1 MSPSSLKRINKELQN
16 FNEKTYCSNI
26 FSHKLLAF
34 LGNLSLTIIAVN
46 SNTNTNNN
54 SNTNSNTNN
63 NNNNNNNDEYFL
75 LIKNS
80 KNEKLLELKFPEF
93 YPFKPYSVI
102 SYNSNAKNDLLHN
115 EISYYKYLI
124 NVNNKI
130 QHKSKDKNIF
140 KFFYKNLY
148 CLQPVFLDLS
158 NIDCYCC
165 NSITCKNM
173 WSPAST
179 INSIIYEYLEIRFIE
194 TYSSENGYSY
204 LCNIYNNLMHN
215 ILGKLPQEII
225 ETILK

>member
-1 MSPSSLKRINKELQN
+1 MSPSSLKRINKEIKN
-16 FNEKTYCSNI
+16 FNEKTYSTNI

-34 LGNLSLTIIAVN
+34 LGNLNLTIISVK
-46 SNTNTNNN
+46 TNNN
-54 SNTNSNTNN
+54 SN
-63 NNNNNNNDEYFL
+63 NDEYFV

-80 KNEKLLELKFPEF
+80 KNKKLLELKFPEF

-102 SYNSNAKNDLLHN
+102 SYDSNIKNNLLHN

-124 NVNNKI
+124 NVNNKL
-130 QHKSKDKNIF
+130 QLNAKNKNIY
-140 KFFYKNLY
+140 KFFFKNLY
-148 CLQPVFLDLS
+148 SYQPYFLELS
-158 NIDCYCC
+158 KNDCYCC

-194 TYSSENGYSY
+194 TYSSEIGYTY
-204 LCNIYNNLMHN
+204 LCNIYNKLMYN

-225 ETILK
+225 ETILC

>member
-1 MSPSSLKRINKELQN
+1 MSPSSLKRINKEIQN
-16 FNEKTYCSNI
+16 FNEKTYATNI
-26 FSHKLLAF
+26 FSHKLLTF

-46 SNTNTNNN
+46 N
-54 SNTNSNTNN
+54 S
-63 NNNNNNNDEYFL
+63 NNDEYFL

-80 KNEKLLELKFPEF
+80 KNKKLLELKFPEF

-102 SYNSNAKNDLLHN
+102 RYDSNAINN

-124 NVNNKI
+124 NVSNKI
-130 QHKSKDKNIF
+130 QLNAKNKNIY
-140 KFFYKNLY
+140 KFFFKNLY
-148 CLQPVFLDLS
+148 CYQPYFLDLS
-158 NIDCYCC
+158 KNDCYCC

-194 TYSSENGYSY
+194 AYSSEIGYNY

>member
-26 FSHKLLAF
+26 FSHKLLTF
-34 LGNLSLTIIAVN
+34 LGNLTLTIIAVN
-46 SNTNTNNN
+46 SNNNN
-54 SNTNSNTNN
+54 T
-63 NNNNNNNDEYFL
+63 NNDEYYL

-80 KNEKLLELKFPEF
+80 KNKLILELKFEEY

-102 SYNSNAKNDLLHN
+102 SYDSNIKNALLNN

-124 NVNNKI
+124 NVGNKI
-130 QHKSKDKNIF
+130 QARNKNIY
-140 KFFYKNLY
+140 KFFFNNLY
-148 CLQPVFLDLS
+148 SYEPYFLNLS
-158 NIDCYCC
+158 KNDCYCC

-179 INSIIYEYLEIRFIE
+179 INSVIYEYLEIRFIE
-194 TYSSENGYSY
+194 TYSSEKGYNY

-225 ETILK
+225 ETILNFK

>member
-46 SNTNTNNN
+46 SNSNSN
-54 SNTNSNTNN
+54 SNTT
-63 NNNNNNNDEYFL
+63 NDEYIL

-80 KNEKLLELKFPEF
+80 KNTKLLELKFPEY
-93 YPFKPYSVI
+93 YPFNPFSVI
-102 SYNSNAKNDLLHN
+102 NYDSYIKNELLYN
-115 EISYYKYLI
+115 KISYYKYLI

-130 QHKSKDKNIF
+130 QTKDKHIF
-140 KFFYKNLY
+140 KFFFKNLY
-148 CLQPVFLDLS
+148 SLQPVFLDLS
-158 NIDCYCC
+158 KNDCYCC
-165 NSITCKNM
+165 NSITCKDL

-179 INSIIYEYLEIRFIE
+179 INLIIYEYLEIRFIE
-194 TYSSENGYSY
+194 TYSSINGYKY

-225 ETILK
+225 ETILDLK

>member
-1 MSPSSLKRINKELQN
+1 MSSSSLKRINKEIKN
-16 FNEKTYCSNI
+16 FNEKTYSTNI

-34 LGNLSLTIIAVN
+34 LGNLSLTINAV
-46 SNTNTNNN
+46 
-54 SNTNSNTNN
+54 NTNSNTT
-63 NNNNNNNDEYFL
+63 NDTYYL

-80 KNEKLLELKFPEF
+80 KNENLLELKFPEY

-102 SYNSNAKNDLLHN
+102 SYKSNAKN

-124 NVNNKI
+124 NVGNKI
-130 QHKSKDKNIF
+130 QDKSKDKNIF

-148 CLQPVFLDLS
+148 SLQPVFLDLS
-158 NIDCYCC
+158 KNDCYCC
-165 NSITCKNM
+165 NSISCKDL

>member
-1 MSPSSLKRINKELQN
+1 MSPSSLKRITKEIKN

-34 LGNLSLTIIAVN
+34 LGNLSLSIIAVN
-46 SNTNTNNN
+46 SNSNSN
-54 SNTNSNTNN
+54 SNTT
-63 NNNNNNNDEYFL
+63 NDEYIL

-80 KNEKLLELKFPEF
+80 KNTKLLELKFPEY
-93 YPFKPYSVI
+93 YPFNPYSVI
-102 SYNSNAKNDLLHN
+102 SYDSNVINNLPHY

-124 NVNNKI
+124 NVGNKI
-130 QHKSKDKNIF
+130 QAKDKHIF
-140 KFFYKNLY
+140 KFFFKNLY
-148 CLQPVFLDLS
+148 FLQPVFLDLS
-158 NIDCYCC
+158 KNDCYCC

-179 INSIIYEYLEIRFIE
+179 INSVIYEYLEIRFIE
-194 TYSSENGYSY
+194 TYSSVKGYKY

-225 ETILK
+225 ETILDLK

>member
-1 MSPSSLKRINKELQN
+1 MSPSSLKRINKEIKN
-16 FNEKTYCSNI
+16 FNEKTYSTNI

-34 LGNLSLTIIAVN
+34 LGNLNLNIISVK
-46 SNTNTNNN
+46 TNNN
-54 SNTNSNTNN
+54 S
-63 NNNNNNNDEYFL
+63 NNDEYFL

-80 KNEKLLELKFPEF
+80 KNKKLLELKFPEF

-102 SYNSNAKNDLLHN
+102 SYDSNIKNNLLHN

-124 NVNNKI
+124 NVNNKL
-130 QHKSKDKNIF
+130 QLNAKNKNIY
-140 KFFYKNLY
+140 KFFFKNLY
-148 CLQPVFLDLS
+148 SYQPYFLDLS
-158 NIDCYCC
+158 KNDCYCC

-194 TYSSENGYSY
+194 TYSSEIGYTY
-204 LCNIYNNLMHN
+204 LCNIYNKLMYN

-225 ETILK
+225 ETILR